1 MQDTADLTGRWAGF
15 LSKIDER
22 FQETLSQAQTILP
35 QLLDYQQFDTVPFAN
50 AWSGIESQAKAL
62 IAKIGDTW
70 QQTVS
75 VSWEAFRDDEETR
88 LAEDGE
94 ALEPFQER
102 FYGIYYAEQ
111 EKGRR
116 LMRQL
121 EKDLRT
127 YEIRTF
133 AEAGKKLAA
142 KARENL
148 SADFCCTQCQA
159 PLPVQEHFYRSYYQ
173 ACHYCQCT
181 NTFEPG
187 TVARM
192 VEHFAVGPMAEEQA
206 LDAYWTYWE
215 LLQQWKDQ
223 GEDGVPLVT
232 KDAVLQAYTTYI
244 EVFLNA
250 RIKMIPVYQE
260 RFAADRNA
268 KIAWLRK
275 YTLDAN

>member
-1 MQDTADLTGRWAGF
+1 MQDPTDLTARWAGF

-22 FQETLSQAQTILP
+22 FQETLSQAATILP

-62 IAKIGDTW
+62 IAKIEDTW
-70 QQTVS
+70 QQS
-75 VSWEAFRDDEETR
+75 VSTSWETFRDDEETR
-88 LAEDGE
+88 LADAGE

-102 FYGIYYAEQ
+102 FYQTYYAEQ

-116 LMRQL
+116 VMRQL
-121 EKDLRT
+121 EKDLRM
-127 YEIRTF
+127 YEVRTF

-148 SADFCCTQCQA
+148 SADFRCTQCQA

-187 TVARM
+187 SVARM
-192 VEHFAVGPMAEEQA
+192 VEHFAVDPMSEEQA
-206 LDAYWTYWE
+206 LEAYWPYWE

-223 GEDGVPLVT
+223 GDDSPAVVT

-244 EVFLNA
+244 EVFLKA
-250 RIKMIPVYQE
+250 RIQMIPVYQE
-260 RFAADRNA
+260 RYEADKNA
-268 KIAWLRK
+268 KITWLRK

>member
-1 MQDTADLTGRWAGF
+1 MQDTTDLTGRWAGF

-22 FQETLSQAQTILP
+22 FQETLSQAAAILP

-50 AWSGIESQAKAL
+50 AWTGIESQAKAL
-62 IAKIGDTW
+62 IAKIEDTW

-75 VSWEAFRDDEETR
+75 NSWEAFRDDEETR
-88 LAEDGE
+88 LADAGE

-102 FYGIYYAEQ
+102 YYATYYAEQ

-116 LMRQL
+116 MMRQL
-121 EKDLRT
+121 ELDLRI

-133 AEAGKKLAA
+133 AEAGRKLAA

-148 SADFCCTQCQA
+148 SADFRCTQCQA

-192 VEHFAVGPMAEEQA
+192 VEHFAVDPIAEEQA
-206 LDAYWTYWE
+206 LDAYRPYWE

-223 GEDGVPLVT
+223 EEESAPLVT
-232 KDAVLQAYTTYI
+232 KEAVVQAFTAYI
-244 EVFLNA
+244 EVFLKA
-250 RIKMIPVYQE
+250 RIRIVPVYQE
-260 RFAADRNA
+260 RYEADRNA

-275 YTLDAN
+275 YTLGAN